1 MNFIYHYYL
10 LLILKRDSYIFFIN
24 YIKNNK
30 LIFLSCCLLIVAVLF
45 FSYRVEKLYR
55 LKHVGIG
62 SELKEISGIEFDK
75 YQRLWAINDGGDGPY
90 LYHVQRNGKIKRK
103 ILVSN
108 GKNIDWEDM
117 TQDDFGHFFIGDF
130 GNNSRDRNWLTIY
143 KIENPIDIKSNETK
157 AEIIKFS
164 FPKIPSPKF
173 NTSLENVDEATRE
186 VNIEYESL
194 EVNYDLEAF
203 IYFKNQLYLFT
214 KNREEPFDGKTHLF
228 RVGGYAANFEAEYIN
243 SFTTCTTFKMS
254 CWITSAA
261 MSPDRTKLILL
272 DSNRLWLFKNW
283 HEDNFFTGDIYSID
297 LGIITQ
303 KESVAFFDNDLI
315 VFTDEQFKG
324 IGGNAYKVKL
334 SEAKLNKVQSAQF

>member
-1 MNFIYHYYL
+1 MEHL
-10 LLILKRDSYIFFIN
+10 
-24 YIKNNK
+24 KNNK
-30 LIFLSCCLLIVAVLF
+30 IFIFSCCFLIVVVVF
-45 FSYRVEKLYR
+45 FSVEIEKLYR
-55 LKHVGIG
+55 LKDIEID

-130 GNNSRDRNWLTIY
+130 GNNDRKREWLTIY

-164 FPKIPSPKF
+164 FPKKTIPKPNSSPK
-173 NTSLENVDEATRE
+173 NVDETTAE
-186 VNIEYESL
+186 GNNEIEYERL
-194 EVNYDLEAF
+194 VVNYDLEAF

-214 KNREEPFDGKTHLF
+214 KNREIPFDGQTHLF

-243 SFTTCTTFKMS
+243 SFTTCTSFKES

-261 MSPDRTKLILL
+261 MSPDRTKLVLL
-272 DSNRLWLFKNW
+272 DSNRLWLYENW
-283 HEDNFFTGDIYSID
+283 HEDNFFTGDVYSID

-303 KESVAFFDNDLI
+303 KESVAFYDNDLI
-315 VFTDEQFKG
+315 VFTDEEFNG
-324 IGGNAYKVKL
+324 IGGNAYKIKL
-334 SEAKLNKVQSAQF
+334 SEAKLKKVQSAQFQLPK

>member
-1 MNFIYHYYL
+1 M
-10 LLILKRDSYIFFIN
+10 
-24 YIKNNK
+24 
-30 LIFLSCCLLIVAVLF
+30 IVVVLF
-45 FSYRVEKLYR
+45 VSFEINKLYR
-55 LKHVGIG
+55 LKYTGIG

-90 LYHVQRNGKIKRK
+90 LYHVQKNGEIKRK

-164 FPKIPSPKF
+164 FPKKVIYKLDNSPKKI
-173 NTSLENVDEATRE
+173 DESSE
-186 VNIEYESL
+186 DVNNEIEYESL
-194 EVNYDLEAF
+194 VVNYDLEAF

-214 KNREEPFDGKTHLF
+214 KNREKPFDGKTHLF

-243 SFTTCTTFKMS
+243 SFTTCTSFKVS

-261 MSPDRTKLILL
+261 MSPDRTKLVLL
-272 DSNRLWLFKNW
+272 DSNRLWLYENW
-283 HEDNFFTGDIYSID
+283 HEDNFFTGDVYNIN

-303 KESVAFFDNDLI
+303 KESVAFYDNDLI
-315 VFTDEQFKG
+315 VFTDEEFKG
-324 IGGNAYKVKL
+324 IGGNAYKIRL